1 MLGVQTLSN
10 AHKSSLIHQKGGNE
24 FQIGHFDRFVNGYGE
39 IICSEN
45 GLRYVFGP
53 ESIDLG
59 PCCNPCDENWIR
71 ILKNEDVLVF
81 SQGYTYSSGNGFLRT
96 AKQVIIPETY
106 NNSSFLGVV
115 LRERH
120 PSSTEGAT
128 AAFLCPPFGIIKLH
142 KFAFGRHSNILWPLM
157 VGARFWV
164 VLNEA
169 NQFLIMNLLLLC
181 NHKSSLYVIRYIQD
195 EYKNYLPV
203 KIFSIVHLYSN
214 KSSAR
219 VWKVNGSA
227 DDVEFGHGNTQ
238 ILVDI
243 PKLHLWQWNKTFNQS
258 GVFAITDFILKT
270 AESTIASESI
280 KRKCQGSSN
289 VLSSGEIQNYERK
302 QIGNST
308 DAQTNSAAISLLLEI
323 LNDQDIRDLIV
334 ERHQEAF
341 ENYIM
346 NQSKGVN
353 KIAVNIVFQTS
364 LKLNSRLSIILYHI
378 TSITFIS
385 HMNDRTRLLTTLDPN
400 EDPVTGLERVASFTN
415 ENAEVRRRHREQ
427 SQRELEESHRYKS
440 HKNEEK
446 EGAVSSRYESLN
458 YEIVENELY
467 RAEEMESDHQRKLF
481 RQSVNRWVVCFFIGV
496 FTAIIAAAID
506 IMIYYSSLIKF
517 RLIISNLLNLCE
529 KRMEVGGGCIWTV
542 EFAWICYNCILITI
556 SACLVLYLSPVAA
569 GSGISQVKCF
579 LNGVEIPGVVR
590 LKTLFAKAL
599 GVACTVAG
607 GLSAGKE
614 GPMIHSGAV
623 IAAGISQGKCVTFSF
638 DFHIFEQFRNDRE
651 KRDFVS
657 AGAAA
662 GVAAAFGAPIGGV
675 LFSLEEGASF
685 WNQSLTWRMF
695 FAAMMSSFTLNFIL
709 SVFHGVGGF
718 LSWNG
723 LANFGVFENHSYNIW
738 EIPIFLLIGVL
749 GGLSGALFN
758 FLNLKL
764 SRFRKKYI
772 QSKCQ
777 KLMECLLVAAASAF
791 TGFITL
797 FLVND
802 CQPIGRNPKLTEVT
816 KLWCRKGQYSA
827 VANLFFQSPEE
838 SVKSLFHSPA
848 NSYAASTLLIFAVEY
863 YFLSLWTYGLSVPS
877 GIFIPT
883 LLTGA
888 AWGRLIGII
897 VEYMFPNVTGIH
909 PGKYALAG
917 AAAQLGGVVRMT
929 ISLTAILVEATR
941 DITFGLPIMLVLM
954 VTKWVG
960 DLFNQGLYDAHI
972 ELNEVPILGWCAP
985 ELSRNILAGHIM
997 RRDVVTMMS
1006 KERVARVIEVLC
1018 ATSHHGFP
1026 VIDEINSPS
1035 NEEEI
1040 PEYGHLKGLIL
1051 KSQLITLI
1059 QKRFRKNFWYL
1070 LFTLYIFIRF
1080 FLLGSE
1086 AHSTITCNKW
1096 YDECLAK
1103 LQLSE
1108 RDGNCWLDL
1117 TPYMHPSPHRVTLN
1131 ASLSSIF
1138 HLFRGLGLRYV
1149 AVVDDENKLHGII
1162 TRKDL
1167 ARFKGRRTFGNYAVW
1182 ELFVSDFQT

>member
-1 MLGVQTLSN
+1 MS
-10 AHKSSLIHQKGGNE
+10 
-24 FQIGHFDRFVNGYGE
+24 
-39 IICSEN
+39 
-45 GLRYVFGP
+45 
-53 ESIDLG
+53 
-59 PCCNPCDENWIR
+59 
-71 ILKNEDVLVF
+71 
-81 SQGYTYSSGNGFLRT
+81 
-96 AKQVIIPETY
+96 
-106 NNSSFLGVV
+106 
-115 LRERH
+115 
-120 PSSTEGAT
+120 
-128 AAFLCPPFGIIKLH
+128 
-142 KFAFGRHSNILWPLM
+142 
-157 VGARFWV
+157 
-164 VLNEA
+164 
-169 NQFLIMNLLLLC
+169 
-181 NHKSSLYVIRYIQD
+181 
-195 EYKNYLPV
+195 
-203 KIFSIVHLYSN
+203 
-214 KSSAR
+214 
-219 VWKVNGSA
+219 
-227 DDVEFGHGNTQ
+227 
-238 ILVDI
+238 
-243 PKLHLWQWNKTFNQS
+243 
-258 GVFAITDFILKT
+258 
-270 AESTIASESI
+270 
-280 KRKCQGSSN
+280 
-289 VLSSGEIQNYERK
+289 
-302 QIGNST
+302 
-308 DAQTNSAAISLLLEI
+308 
-323 LNDQDIRDLIV
+323 
-334 ERHQEAF
+334 
-341 ENYIM
+341 
-346 NQSKGVN
+346 
-353 KIAVNIVFQTS
+353 
-364 LKLNSRLSIILYHI
+364 
-378 TSITFIS
+378 
-385 HMNDRTRLLTTLDPN
+385 DRTPLLTTLDPN
-400 EDPVTGLERVASFTN
+400 EDPATGLERVASFAN
-415 ENAEVRRRHREQ
+415 ANAEIRRRSREQ
-427 SQRELEESHRYKS
+427 AQRELEDSRQYESF
-440 HKNEEK
+440 KNKEK

-458 YEIVENELY
+458 YEIVENKLF
-467 RAEEMESDHQRKLF
+467 RAEEMEPGHQRKLF

-496 FTAIIAAAID
+496 LTAIVAAAID
-506 IMIYYSSLIKF
+506 ITIYYSSVVKF
-517 RLIISNLLNLCE
+517 RLIISNLLNFCE

-556 SACLVLYLSPVAA
+556 SACLVIFLSPIAA

-590 LKTLFAKAL
+590 LKTLFAKAF

-623 IAAGISQGKCVTFSF
+623 VAAGISQGKCVTFSL

-685 WNQSLTWRMF
+685 WNQSLTWQMF
-695 FAAMMSSFTLNFIL
+695 FAAMISSFTLNCIL

-772 QSKCQ
+772 RNKCQ

-791 TGFITL
+791 TGFVTL
-797 FLVND
+797 FVVND
-802 CQPIGRNPKLTEVT
+802 CQPVGRNPKLTEVT

-838 SVKSLFHSPA
+838 SVKSLFHSPT

-888 AWGRLIGII
+888 SWGRLVGVI
-897 VEYMFPNVTGIH
+897 VEYMFPDVTGIH

-960 DLFNQGLYDAHI
+960 DFFNEGLYDAHI
-972 ELNEVPILGWCAP
+972 ELNEIPILGWCAP
-985 ELSRNILAGHIM
+985 ELSRNILAGSIM
-997 RRDVVTMMS
+997 RRDVVTMMPR
-1006 KERVARVIEVLC
+1006 ERVSRVIEVLH

-1035 NEEEI
+1035 SDEKI

-1051 KSQLITLI
+1051 KSQLIILMK
-1059 QKRFRKNFWYL
+1059 KRVFYEDPDCQIL
-1070 LFTLYIFIRF
+1070 VD
-1080 FLLGSE
+1080 GSE
-1086 AHSTITCNKW
+1086 LVQLSDFA
-1096 YDECLAK
+1096 DEYPTK

-1108 RDGNCWLDL
+1108 EDRNCWLNL
-1117 TPYMHPSPHRVTLN
+1117 TPYMHSSPYRVPLS
-1131 ASLSSIF
+1131 ASLPSIF

-1149 AVVDDENKLHGII
+1149 AVVDDENKLRGII

-1167 ARFKGRRTFGNYAVW
+1167 ARFKGRRTFTNYTIW

>member
-1 MLGVQTLSN
+1 MS
-10 AHKSSLIHQKGGNE
+10 
-24 FQIGHFDRFVNGYGE
+24 
-39 IICSEN
+39 
-45 GLRYVFGP
+45 
-53 ESIDLG
+53 
-59 PCCNPCDENWIR
+59 
-71 ILKNEDVLVF
+71 
-81 SQGYTYSSGNGFLRT
+81 
-96 AKQVIIPETY
+96 
-106 NNSSFLGVV
+106 
-115 LRERH
+115 
-120 PSSTEGAT
+120 
-128 AAFLCPPFGIIKLH
+128 
-142 KFAFGRHSNILWPLM
+142 
-157 VGARFWV
+157 
-164 VLNEA
+164 
-169 NQFLIMNLLLLC
+169 
-181 NHKSSLYVIRYIQD
+181 
-195 EYKNYLPV
+195 
-203 KIFSIVHLYSN
+203 
-214 KSSAR
+214 
-219 VWKVNGSA
+219 
-227 DDVEFGHGNTQ
+227 
-238 ILVDI
+238 
-243 PKLHLWQWNKTFNQS
+243 
-258 GVFAITDFILKT
+258 
-270 AESTIASESI
+270 
-280 KRKCQGSSN
+280 
-289 VLSSGEIQNYERK
+289 
-302 QIGNST
+302 
-308 DAQTNSAAISLLLEI
+308 
-323 LNDQDIRDLIV
+323 
-334 ERHQEAF
+334 
-341 ENYIM
+341 
-346 NQSKGVN
+346 
-353 KIAVNIVFQTS
+353 
-364 LKLNSRLSIILYHI
+364 
-378 TSITFIS
+378 
-385 HMNDRTRLLTTLDPN
+385 DRTRLLSTALDPN

-415 ENAEVRRRHREQ
+415 ENAEVRRRNREQ
-427 SQRELEESHRYKS
+427 AQRELAEARRYKS
-440 HKNEEK
+440 HTNKEK

-458 YEIVENELY
+458 YEIVENKLY
-467 RAEEMESDHQRKLF
+467 QAEEMEPGHQKKLF

-496 FTAIIAAAID
+496 FTAIVAAAID
-506 IMIYYSSLIKF
+506 ITIYYSSLVKF
-517 RLIISNLLNLCE
+517 RLIISSLLNFCE

-556 SACLVLYLSPVAA
+556 SACLVLFLSPIAA

-590 LKTLFAKAL
+590 LKTLFAKAF

-623 IAAGISQGKCVTFSF
+623 VAAGISQGKCVTFSL
-638 DFHIFEQFRNDRE
+638 DFHIFEQFRNDHE

-695 FAAMMSSFTLNFIL
+695 FAAMISSFTLNCIL

-758 FLNLKL
+758 CLNLKL

-772 QSKCQ
+772 RSKCQ

-802 CQPIGRNPKLTEVT
+802 CQPVGRNPKLTE
-816 KLWCRKGQYSA
+816 LWCRKGQYSA

-888 AWGRLIGII
+888 AWGRLVGVI
-897 VEYMFPNVTGIH
+897 VEYMFPDITGMH

-941 DITFGLPIMLVLM
+941 DITFGS
-954 VTKWVG
+954 
-960 DLFNQGLYDAHI
+960 YDAHI

-985 ELSRNILAGHIM
+985 ELSRNILAGSIM
-997 RRDVVTMMS
+997 RKDVVTMMP
-1006 KERVARVIEVLC
+1006 KERVSRVVEVLH

-1026 VIDEINSPS
+1026 VINEINSPS

-1051 KSQLITLI
+1051 KSQLIILI
-1059 QKRFRKNFWYL
+1059 KKRVFYKDPDCQVL
-1070 LFTLYIFIRF
+1070 VD
-1080 FLLGSE
+1080 GSE
-1086 AHSTITCNKW
+1086 LVQLSDFAAEYPT
-1096 YDECLAK
+1096 K

-1108 RDGNCWLDL
+1108 GDRNCWIDL
-1117 TPYMHPSPHRVTLN
+1117 TPYMHSSPYRVPLS
-1131 ASLSSIF
+1131 ASLPSIF

-1149 AVVDDENKLHGII
+1149 AVIDDENKLRGII

-1167 ARFKGRRTFGNYAVW
+1167 ARFKGRRTFGNYAIW
-1182 ELFVSDFQT
+1182 ERFVSDFET

>member
-1 MLGVQTLSN
+1 
-10 AHKSSLIHQKGGNE
+10 
-24 FQIGHFDRFVNGYGE
+24 
-39 IICSEN
+39 
-45 GLRYVFGP
+45 
-53 ESIDLG
+53 
-59 PCCNPCDENWIR
+59 
-71 ILKNEDVLVF
+71 
-81 SQGYTYSSGNGFLRT
+81 
-96 AKQVIIPETY
+96 
-106 NNSSFLGVV
+106 
-115 LRERH
+115 
-120 PSSTEGAT
+120 
-128 AAFLCPPFGIIKLH
+128 
-142 KFAFGRHSNILWPLM
+142 
-157 VGARFWV
+157 
-164 VLNEA
+164 
-169 NQFLIMNLLLLC
+169 
-181 NHKSSLYVIRYIQD
+181 
-195 EYKNYLPV
+195 
-203 KIFSIVHLYSN
+203 
-214 KSSAR
+214 
-219 VWKVNGSA
+219 
-227 DDVEFGHGNTQ
+227 
-238 ILVDI
+238 
-243 PKLHLWQWNKTFNQS
+243 
-258 GVFAITDFILKT
+258 
-270 AESTIASESI
+270 
-280 KRKCQGSSN
+280 
-289 VLSSGEIQNYERK
+289 
-302 QIGNST
+302 
-308 DAQTNSAAISLLLEI
+308 
-323 LNDQDIRDLIV
+323 
-334 ERHQEAF
+334 
-341 ENYIM
+341 
-346 NQSKGVN
+346 
-353 KIAVNIVFQTS
+353 
-364 LKLNSRLSIILYHI
+364 
-378 TSITFIS
+378 
-385 HMNDRTRLLTTLDPN
+385 MNDRTRLLTTLDPN

-1059 QKRFRKNFWYL
+1059 QKRVFCEDPDCRIL
-1070 LFTLYIFIRF
+1070 VD
-1080 FLLGSE
+1080 GSE
-1086 AHSTITCNKW
+1086 LVQLSDFAEEYPT
-1096 YDECLAK
+1096 K

-1117 TPYMHPSPHRVTLN
+1117 TPYMHPSPYRVTLN